1 MKMKNTRLIIMTVS
15 LLTVVMCTALLIRSR
30 QPNIREEKTRAPERS
45 FSMQKLGH
53 AYSAMAARRDDLA
66 EKILLDLLRAEK
78 DNAAALRMLGSIY
91 YRSGRIKQAEKLFL
105 RLAEN
110 AGDASSYNN
119 LGLAYMRQGRHA
131 EALTVLQ
138 KAEEMNPESPEIQLN
153 LYQLY
158 QLMDKPE
165 LSAAH
170 LARGRALMAN
180 GGAKWEK

>member
-1 MKMKNTRLIIMTVS
+1 MKNTRLIIMTVS

-30 QPNIREEKTRAPERS
+30 QPNIREEKIKVPERS

-53 AYSAMAARRDDLA
+53 AYSAMAAGRDDLA

-91 YRSGRIKQAEKLFL
+91 YRSGRIEQAEKLFL
-105 RLAEN
+105 RLTESV
-110 AGDASSYNN
+110 GDASSYNN
-119 LGLAYMRQGRHA
+119 LGLVHMRRGQYA
-131 EALTVLQ
+131 EALEVLQ
-138 KAEEMNPESPEIQLN
+138 KAEVLNPESPEIQLN

-158 QLMDKPE
+158 QAMNKPE

-170 LARGRALMAN
+170 LARGRALMAK